1 MCRNKDYHGSVKLGQ
16 VELSEASEQE
26 LMKRMTLISHNSY
39 LFKGSLRDNL
49 IMGKEEAAD
58 DELWQVLEKVKLK
71 EFVKASDSGLDM
83 ELSEG
88 GSNLSG
94 GQRQR
99 LALARA
105 ILHDSPVYIFD
116 EATSNIDVESEND
129 LMKLIISMTEDRQN
143 KKTIILI
150 SHRLANV
157 TRADNIYVMKKG
169 KLVQSGKHEFLIRE
183 EGIYKKLWDEQQALE
198 DLYKEGA

>member
-16 VELSEASEQE
+16 VELSGTSEQE

-58 DELWQVLEKVKLK
+58 EELWQVLEKVKLK

-169 KLVQSGKHEFLIRE
+169 KLVQSGKHEFLIKE
-183 EGIYKKLWDEQQALE
+183 AGIYKKLWDEQQTLE
-198 DLYKEGA
+198 GLYKEGA

>member
-1 MCRNKDYHGSVKLGQ
+1 
-16 VELSEASEQE
+16 
-26 LMKRMTLISHNSY
+26 
-39 LFKGSLRDNL
+39 
-49 IMGKEEAAD
+49 MGKEEAAD
-58 DELWQVLEKVKLK
+58 EELWQVLEKVNLK

-105 ILHDSPVYIFD
+105 ILHDSPVCIFD

-129 LMKLIISMTEDRQN
+129 LMKLIVSMTEDRQN

-157 TRADNIYVMKKG
+157 IRADNIYVMKKG
-169 KLVQSGKHEFLIRE
+169 NLVQSGKHEFLIKE
-183 EGIYKKLWDEQQALE
+183 AGIYKKLWDEQQALE
-198 DLYKEGA
+198 GLYKEGA